1 MSRPEPVP
9 GGELSAERR
18 ELLDLWLARP
28 EPHAPPHVLPST
40 LLEQVLAA
48 IWQDALE
55 VSSVGIDDDYFALGG
70 DSIRAIIVVAR
81 AQDAGIPFSTQ
92 DLFDAPT
99 VRELARRIDGDLQA
113 TGDSA
118 GALQAGAAAA
128 ADPVGPLPLTA
139 MQAGMV
145 FHALSDPGCYVV
157 QATCQL
163 AGDLDLPQLAQA
175 WQLVADRRP
184 ELRRY
189 LDLGAAEPRQL
200 TAGAVR
206 VPVVLADWRAASPA
220 EQAAKL
226 DSYLTADRNRSLDPT
241 AAPLLRA
248 AFFQLSERTCQC
260 VLTHHH
266 LLLDGWSQQL
276 VLDEV
281 LTAYDQ
287 LGARPGLA
295 APPGPE
301 RLPFA
306 AYLDWLSRQD
316 LAAAEQFWRSQLGS
330 FTPDPAT
337 AAVSVPRAAR
347 CGTHTSKLSEQDS
360 DRLRQFGRQHGL
372 TMSSIMG
379 GGWALLL
386 SQLSGRD
393 DVVFGVTV
401 SGRPPDLLGATEAI
415 GMFVNTLPARVRI
428 DAAADLLSWLGALQ
442 LSAAELQRY
451 QFTPLPL
458 AERCGNATGGAR
470 LFDSIV
476 VTENFPLHRPSSR
489 VRITRADS
497 AVQEA
502 YPLVVEIR
510 PGPAIQLR
518 LRYDLDRISASQADA
533 LIGGLAGYACVISGP
548 EPPPVG
554 RIRDQLAAVMASRA
568 SAARAQHRAAA
579 ARQLLASRRQ
589 PGRPGQPGAP

>member
-1 MSRPEPVP
+1 MSQPEHLP
-9 GGELSAERR
+9 GSDLSAERR
-18 ELLDLWLARP
+18 ELLDLWLARR
-28 EPHAPPHVLPST
+28 EPGAPPHVPPST
-40 LLEQVLAA
+40 RLEQVLAA

-55 VSSVGIDDDYFALGG
+55 VDSVGVDDDYFALGG

-81 AQDAGIPFSTQ
+81 AQDAGIPLATQ

-113 TGDSA
+113 GHSA
-118 GALQAGAAAA
+118 GLPQAGAASA
-128 ADPVGPLPLTA
+128 ADPAAPLPLTP

-163 AGDLDLPQLAQA
+163 VGDLDLSQLAQA
-175 WQLVADRRP
+175 WQLVTDRRP

-189 LDLGAAEPRQL
+189 LDLGDGEPRQL
-200 TAGAVR
+200 TAAGVR
-206 VPVVLADWRAASPA
+206 VPAVLADWRSVGQA

-226 DSYLTADRNRSLDPT
+226 DSYLTADRNRGLDPT
-241 AAPLLRA
+241 AAPLLRV
-248 AFFQLSERTCQC
+248 AFFRLSERTCQC

-281 LTAYDQ
+281 LGAYDR
-287 LGARPGLA
+287 LGGRPELTA
-295 APPGPE
+295 AAGAE

-306 AYLDWLSRQD
+306 AYLDWLGRQD
-316 LAAAEQFWRSQLGS
+316 LAAAEQFWRGQLGS

-337 AAVSVPRAAR
+337 ASAPRAAH
-347 CGTHTSKLSEQDS
+347 CGTQTSQLPERGS
-360 DRLRQFGRQHGL
+360 DRLREFGRRHGL
-372 TMSSIMG
+372 TISSVMG

-393 DVVFGVTV
+393 DIAFGVTV
-401 SGRPPDLLGATEAI
+401 SGRPPDLPGATEAI

-428 DAAADLLSWLGALQ
+428 DAGADLLPWLGMLQ
-442 LSAAELQRY
+442 RSATELQRY

-458 AERCGNATGGAR
+458 AERCGNATPGAR

-476 VTENFPLHRPSSR
+476 VTENFPLHRPVSR

-497 AVQEA
+497 SVQEA
-502 YPLVVEIR
+502 YPLVAEIR

-518 LRYDLDRISASQADA
+518 LRHDLDRISTGQADA
-533 LIGGLAGYACVISGP
+533 LIAGLARYASLVCEP
-548 EPPPVG
+548 DPPPVG
-554 RIRDQLAAVMASRA
+554 RIREHLAAVMASRV
-568 SAARAQHRAAA
+568 SAARARHHAEA

>member
-1 MSRPEPVP
+1 MSHPEPDH
-9 GGELSAERR
+9 GGELTAERR
-18 ELLDLWLARP
+18 ELLDLWLASP
-28 EPHAPPHVLPST
+28 EAGTPAHVPPAT
-40 LLEQVLAA
+40 RLEQVLAA

-55 VSSVGIDDDYFALGG
+55 VSSIGVDDDYFALGG

-81 AQDAGIPFSTQ
+81 AQDAGIPLATQ

-99 VRELARRIDGDLQA
+99 VRELARRIEGDLQA
-113 TGDSA
+113 TGPGA
-118 GALQAGAAAA
+118 GLPEAAAAA
-128 ADPVGPLPLTA
+128 ADPAAPLPLTP

-163 AGDLDLPQLAQA
+163 VGDLDLPQLARA
-175 WQLVADRRP
+175 WQLVTDRRP

-189 LDLGAAEPRQL
+189 LDLAAAQPRQL
-200 TAGAVR
+200 TADGAR

-226 DSYLTADRNRSLDPT
+226 DSYLTADRNRGLDPT
-241 AAPLLRA
+241 APPLLRA

-281 LTAYDQ
+281 LAAYDE
-287 LGARPGLA
+287 LGAGRTVEA
-295 APPGPE
+295 APGPQ

-316 LAAAEQFWRSQLGS
+316 LAAAEAFWRRRLGS
-330 FTPDPAT
+330 FTPGPA
-337 AAVSVPRAAR
+337 AAGPPAAAGCR
-347 CGTHTSKLSEQDS
+347 TRTSALPEPDSE
-360 DRLRQFGRQHGL
+360 RLRRFGRQHGL
-372 TMSSIMG
+372 TLSSVMA

-386 SQLSGRD
+386 SQLTGRD

-401 SGRPPDLLGATEAI
+401 SGRPPGLPGATEAI

-428 DAAADLLSWLGALQ
+428 DPGADLLSWLGALQ
-442 LSAAELQRY
+442 RDASDLQRY
-451 QFTPLPL
+451 QFTPLQL
-458 AERCGNATGGAR
+458 AERCGNAAPGAR

-476 VTENFPLHRPSSR
+476 VTENFPLHRPGAR
-489 VRITRADS
+489 VRVTRPDS
-497 AVQEA
+497 SIQEA
-502 YPLVVEIR
+502 FPLVAEIR
-510 PGPAIQLR
+510 PGPAVQLR
-518 LRYDLDRISASQADA
+518 LRYDTGQIPDGQAGA
-533 LIGGLAGYACVISGP
+533 LLRGLAGYAAAVP
-548 EPPPVG
+548 EPGRRTVG
-554 RIRDQLAAVMASRA
+554 ALRDEVAAVTASQT
-568 SAARAQHRAAA
+568 AARAAA
-579 ARQLLASRRQ
+579 AQQLRVSRRQ
-589 PGRPGQPGAP
+589 PGRPGAP

>member
-1 MSRPEPVP
+1 MSHPETDP
-9 GGELSAERR
+9 GGELTAERR
-18 ELLDLWLARP
+18 ELLDLWLASP
-28 EPHAPPHVLPST
+28 EPGAPAHVPPAT
-40 LLEQVLAA
+40 RLEQVLAT

-55 VSSVGIDDDYFALGG
+55 VSSVGVDDDYFALGG

-81 AQDAGIPFSTQ
+81 AQDAGIPLATQ

-99 VRELARRIDGDLQA
+99 VRELARRIEGELRA
-113 TGDSA
+113 TGQSA
-118 GALQAGAAAA
+118 GLPEGAA
-128 ADPVGPLPLTA
+128 ADPAAPLPLTP

-163 AGDLDLPQLAQA
+163 VGELDLPQLARA
-175 WQLVADRRP
+175 WQLVTDRRP

-189 LDLGAAEPRQL
+189 LDLAGAEPRQL
-200 TAGAVR
+200 TADGAR

-226 DSYLTADRNRSLDPT
+226 DSYLTADRNRGLDPT
-241 AAPLLRA
+241 LPPLLRA

-281 LTAYDQ
+281 LAAYDQ
-287 LGARPGLA
+287 LGAGSAAAA
-295 APPGPE
+295 APGPR

-306 AYLDWLSRQD
+306 AYLDWLGRQD
-316 LAAAEQFWRSQLGS
+316 LAAAEAFWRHRLDG
-330 FTPDPAT
+330 FTPAPLAGGPPA
-337 AAVSVPRAAR
+337 AADCRTRTSV
-347 CGTHTSKLSEQDS
+347 LSRPASE
-360 DRLRQFGRQHGL
+360 RLRQFGRQHGL
-372 TMSSIMG
+372 TLSSVMA

-386 SQLSGRD
+386 SLLTGQD

-401 SGRPPDLLGATEAI
+401 SGRPSDLPGATEAI

-428 DAAADLLSWLGALQ
+428 DADADLLPWLGALQ
-442 LSAAELQRY
+442 SDASDLQRY

-458 AERCGNATGGAR
+458 AERCGNAAPGTR

-476 VTENFPLHRPSSR
+476 VTENFPLHRPGAR
-489 VRITRADS
+489 VRVTQPDS
-497 AVQEA
+497 SIQEA
-502 YPLVVEIR
+502 FPLVVEIR
-510 PGPAIQLR
+510 PGPAVQLR
-518 LRYDLDRISASQADA
+518 LRFDTGRIPDAQAGA
-533 LIGGLAGYACVISGP
+533 LLRGLAGYASAVPGP
-548 EPPPVG
+548 GRATVG
-554 RIRDQLAAVMASRA
+554 AIRGELAAVTASLA
-568 SAARAQHRAAA
+568 SAARAAAA
-579 ARQLLASRRQ
+579 QQLRVSRRQ
-589 PGRPGQPGAP
+589 PGRPGAP